1 MSMSSRAFCR
11 PWSSTNSL
19 RVWCF
24 AYTAPIADTSTSS
37 SNTATMRGCS
47 RGRGVESLLDGSRS
61 ATVDS
66 SDPFRH
72 PQRGGAGRWRQM
84 ARIFVALGLAA
95 HETFHQPILQRM
107 KTDHR
112 QPAAGREHP
121 YRLRQ
126 RRFQLFQLTIDIDAQ
141 RLKAAGRRM
150 AVALPGRMGGGDD
163 LRQLLGGGDGRGL
176 ARLDD
181 CAGNARGETLFAVG
195 LLHLGDIRF
204 AGPREPR
211 RHALSPLGVHAQVE
225 GAVAQEA
232 EAQYGIVQLRRR
244 YAEIEQYA
252 AHFARH
258 GRGLGEMLQHGERTL
273 LNGETRIRDLPLMS
287 CAHRRRI
294 TVDGN
299 ESSVFRKLVQNGIAM
314 PSAPE
319 GRVHIDPRGADL
331 QGLHHLLHH
340 DRVMAKY
347 INHGRQ
353 SDSDSSSAGKGV
365 SSSSLAYLCSRRSS
379 QLASF
384 HNSNLLP

>member
-61 ATVDS
+61 ATVAS

-72 PQRGGAGRWRQM
+72 P
-84 ARIFVALGLAA
+84 
-95 HETFHQPILQRM
+95 H
-107 KTDHR
+107 
-112 QPAAGREHP
+112 
-121 YRLRQ
+121 
-126 RRFQLFQLTIDIDAQ
+126 
-141 RLKAAGRRM
+141 
-150 AVALPGRMGGGDD
+150 PGRMGGGDD
-163 LRQLLGGGDGRGL
+163 LRQLLGGGDWRGL

-181 CAGNARGETLFAVG
+181 GAGNALGETLLAVG
-195 LLHLGDIRF
+195 LQHLGDIRF

-211 RHALSPLGVHAQVE
+211 RHALAPLGVHAHVE
-225 GAVAQEA
+225 GAVAQDA
-232 EAQYGIVQLRRR
+232 EAPFGIVQLRRR

-299 ESSVFRKLVQNGIAM
+299 EPSVFRKLVQNGIAM

-365 SSSSLAYLCSRRSS
+365 SSSSLANHCSRRSS